1 MSVRHV
7 LSQGV
12 IGGLPSEPLPYDL
25 KEPFQR
31 QEAAQHR
38 RFGIDQLTVMQPRPP
53 IQHEAKNQH
62 DLATSGKLVLLVQ
75 RRHGSAFD
83 DPLHTSISCSNTS
96 YQTSLR
102 CG

>member
-7 LSQGV
+7 LSQGL
-12 IGGLPSEPLPYDL
+12 IRGLLSEPLPYRL
-25 KEPFQR
+25 QEPLQR
-31 QEAAQHR
+31 QEAAHHP
-38 RFGIDQLTVMQPRPP
+38 RFGIDQLTVVQPQPL

-62 DLATSGKLVLLVQ
+62 DLATPGKLVLLVQ
-75 RRHGSAFD
+75 RRHGPAFD
-83 DPLHTSISCSNTS
+83 DLRHTSISCPSTS

>member
-1 MSVRHV
+1 MSVLHV
-7 LSQGV
+7 LGYGV
-12 IGGLPSEPLPYDL
+12 IGGLPSEPLPDDL
-25 KEPFQR
+25 QEPLER

-38 RFGIDQLTVMQPRPP
+38 RFGIDQLTMVQAQPL

-62 DLATSGKLVLLVQ
+62 DLATPGKLVLLVQ
-75 RRHGSAFD
+75 RWHGPAFD
-83 DPLHTSISCSNTS
+83 DPLHTSISCPSTS

>member
-12 IGGLPSEPLPYDL
+12 IGGLPREPLLYDL
-25 KEPFQR
+25 QESLQR

-38 RFGIDQLTVMQPRPP
+38 RFGIDQLTMTQPQPL

-62 DLATSGKLVLLVQ
+62 DLATPGKLVLLVQ
-75 RRHGSAFD
+75 RRHGPAFD
-83 DPLHTSISCSNTS
+83 DLQHASTSCPRTS